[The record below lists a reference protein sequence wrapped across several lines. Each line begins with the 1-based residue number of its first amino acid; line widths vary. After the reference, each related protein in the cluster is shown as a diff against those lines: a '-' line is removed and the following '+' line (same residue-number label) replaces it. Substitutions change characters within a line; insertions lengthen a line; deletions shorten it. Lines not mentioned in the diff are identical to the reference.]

1 MVIANRMATQC
12 ANPRPYIEPIFI
24 GLAGRTGAGKTSAAK
39 YLSDKYGF
47 QYKRYSQVLAEWRS
61 VSNAERGQLQQVGW
75 SVMAGGFQEE
85 LNARLIAGIDP
96 TRNAAIDGLR
106 HVVDFQSLSSRF
118 GYSFEMIFLDAARE
132 TRFGRQTRFST
143 VPEFDAAESHPVE
156 AHIDDLRPWAAITI
170 RNDGYPEQL
179 YQQLDIW
186 LASRRSGD
194 RR

>member
-1 MVIANRMATQC
+1 MATQFT
-12 ANPRPYIEPIFI
+12 NPQPYREPVFV
-24 GLAGRTGAGKTSAAK
+24 GFAGRSGAGKTSAAK

-47 QYKRYSQVLAEWRS
+47 QYKRYSQVFAEWRS
-61 VSNAERGQLQQVGW
+61 VSTAERDQLQQAGW

-85 LNARLIAGIDP
+85 LNARLIARID
-96 TRNAAIDGLR
+96 RSKNAAIDGLR
-106 HVVDFQSLSSRF
+106 HAVDFQSLSSAL

-132 TRFGRQTRFST
+132 IRFGRQTRFST

-156 AHIDDLRPWAAITI
+156 AHIDHLRSQATI
-170 RNDGYPEQL
+170 AMRNDGCPEQL

-186 LASRRSGD
+186 LTSRRSGD